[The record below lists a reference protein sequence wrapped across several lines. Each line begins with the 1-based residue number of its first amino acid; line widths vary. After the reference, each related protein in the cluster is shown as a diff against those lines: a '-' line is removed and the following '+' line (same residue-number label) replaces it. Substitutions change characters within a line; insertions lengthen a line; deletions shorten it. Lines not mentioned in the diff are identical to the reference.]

1 MTGNNNPWTAGSPIT
16 RRRLLNA
23 FAVAGG
29 LGLASPLLS
38 ACVPGSSGGGEEK
51 LAPSPSA
58 AASGTVTLWMRD
70 DDLLKVFKTVIPAF
84 NKKYP
89 DVKVNMVGV
98 DIATKLPPTLIS
110 GTGVPDGSFY
120 EDVNIGAQA
129 AHLFDLTD
137 LMAPHAADTLQ
148 FKLDVATYDQKLVAV
163 PWDTDPGMLYY
174 RESVLS
180 DAGVDPAGLTTFD
193 SLLDGARTIKE
204 KFPKARPIPLEQDA
218 NLGMQ
223 WLMMM
228 INQQQGT
235 GLVDANG
242 ALTIDTD
249 AFRRALTWIKT
260 VADEELGARSKF
272 ASTGHVAQLDDG
284 TISLVPWAIW
294 FNFLPQTGLKT
305 SKGDWRVG
313 LLPAWEEGG
322 ARSGVMGGSSFV
334 IPKKAKNPQLAWLFY
349 EFAMYDPAGYGTVY
363 GPNDTYPNGL
373 NTALPSV
380 KAALEG
386 PPLFKPVAAL
396 GNQDLWSIDTEAAK
410 AIPPGYRIPSW
421 FNSAAAYLGVNM
433 QKMIDGKASVDEVI
447 NVSVEQ
453 ITKNLVDRQR

>member
-1 MTGNNNPWTAGSPIT
+1 MTGDTYAWPTSHLIT

-23 FAVAGG
+23 LAVAGG
-29 LGLASPLLS
+29 LGIASPVLS
-38 ACVPGSSGGGEEK
+38 ACVPGSSSEGEK

-58 AASGTVTLWMRD
+58 AASGSVTLWMRD

-129 AHLFDLTD
+129 AHLYDLSD
-137 LMAPHAADTLQ
+137 LMAPHRANTLQ
-148 FKLDVATYDQKLVAV
+148 FKLDVATYDQKLVAI

-180 DAGVDPAGLTTFD
+180 DAGVDPKSLTTFD
-193 SLLDGARTIKE
+193 ALLDGARTIKE

-235 GLVDANG
+235 GLVDESG

-249 AFRRALTWIKT
+249 AFRTALTWIKT
-260 VADEELGARSKF
+260 VADEGLGARSKF
-272 ASTGHVAQLDDG
+272 ASTGHIAQVDDG

-294 FNFLPQTGLKT
+294 FNFMPQLVLKA

-313 LLPAWEEGG
+313 LLPAWTDGG

-334 IPKKAKNPQLAWLFY
+334 IPQKAKNPQLAWLFY
-349 EFAMYDPAGYGTVY
+349 EFALYDQEGYSTVY
-363 GPNDTYPNGL
+363 GPNATYPNGL

-386 PPLFKPVAAL
+386 PPLFKPVPAL
-396 GNQDLWSIDTEAAK
+396 GNQDLWSVDTEAAK
-410 AIPPGYRIPSW
+410 AIPPGYRIPPW
-421 FNSAAAYLGVNM
+421 FNKAAGYLGVNM
-433 QKMIDGKASVDEVI
+433 QKMIDGKSSVDEVI
-447 NVSVEQ
+447 SVSIEQ
-453 ITKNLVDRQR
+453 IQKNLVDRER